1 MMRVFFRGGFSD
13 LRLLLCGVVATALI
27 GCGHHHQKPVIKILD
42 REKPTMN
49 APVPSVTLVGFNFW
63 EDDELIYVNVPDE
76 PIPSDTPSSTIGR
89 HYKIVGP
96 RVPTDPSDP
105 AQEYDLITGTR
116 AGTGTY
122 VQAEVNAF
130 ESNLTAGW
138 MIFGGGYPM
147 GRTSVVRAA
156 GQGTR
161 MAICVR
167 TGAFST
173 HRVYN
178 LSPEGSGKVVNTE
191 RPNGA
196 GAACVPA
203 QHYIDYN
210 ALIQGTPEPIS
221 ATDPFK
227 VLADKLVK
235 KVPIGD

>member
-1 MMRVFFRGGFSD
+1 MMRVFFRGGFSN

-76 PIPSDTPSSTIGR
+76 PISSDTPNSTIGR

-96 RVPTDPSDP
+96 
-105 AQEYDLITGTR
+105 ALNQEYDLITGTR
-116 AGTGTY
+116 AGTGSV
-122 VQAEVNAF
+122 VQAEINAF

-138 MIFGGGYPM
+138 MIFGGGFPM

-167 TGAFST
+167 TGALAA

-178 LSPEGSGKVVNTE
+178 LSAETSGKVVSTE
-191 RPNGA
+191 RPSGA
-196 GAACVPA
+196 GAASVPA
-203 QHYIDYN
+203 QHFIDYT
-210 ALIQGTPEPIS
+210 ALFQGTPQPIS
-221 ATDPFK
+221 STDPFK
-227 VLADKLVK
+227 LLVDALLE
-235 KVPIGD
+235 KVTIGN